1 MSTRRTKRR
10 REAANACDELRKIL
24 TKDPSPKPIRRMD
37 SEGSQGMY
45 IQIDEYS
52 KENDND
58 ISNHNQIINQ
68 DKEDKEDNDQQ

>member
-45 IQIDEYS
+45 MQIDE
-52 KENDND
+52 
-58 ISNHNQIINQ
+58 
-68 DKEDKEDNDQQ
+68 